1 MSIKKGDTIS
11 IDAGHN
17 AIGDTGAV
25 GIKVEDELTK
35 ELTKIIITKL
45 NEIGVNVVD
54 CTPYDKTFN
63 SVSESLAFRVN
74 MANASNSILH
84 LCIHFNKFD
93 ENASGTECYVDI
105 DASKSS
111 TTFANEILN
120 ELVALGFIN
129 RGVKLGNLY
138 IPKYTKMPCVLIEGC
153 FIDNIYDMKLL
164 NLEIMAIS
172 IIKGITGINLSILES
187 EKPIIKYI
195 SHVENIGWMNWVS
208 EGEISGTVGKSLRME
223 ALAVLIN
230 GVGKLEIQGHVEGI
244 GWQSVRTYGE
254 IIGTIGKGLRLE
266 AVKIWLLG
274 VSGYKVQYQSHVE
287 GIGWQPYVEGG
298 EISGTTGKSLRIE
311 AIRIKLV
318 NM

>member
-25 GIKVEDELTK
+25 GIKVEDELTR

-74 MANASNSILH
+74 MANSSNSILH
-84 LCIHFNKFD
+84 LCVHFNKFD
-93 ENASGTECYVDI
+93 GNASGTECFVDNS
-105 DASKSS
+105 ASEASLNYGK
-111 TTFANEILN
+111 EILN
-120 ELVALGFIN
+120 EIVRMGFIN
-129 RGVKLGNLY
+129 RELKKGNLY
-138 IPKYTKMPCVLIEGC
+138 VPKYTKMPCVLIEGC
-153 FIDNIYDMKLL
+153 FIDNSNDIKLL

-172 IIKGITGINLSILES
+172 IIKGITGIDLSALKTT
-187 EKPIIKYI
+187 KPIIKYI
-195 SHVENIGWMNWVS
+195 SHVENIGWMDWVL
-208 EGEISGTVGKSLRME
+208 EDEISGTIGKSLRME
-223 ALAVLIN
+223 ALVVLIN
-230 GVGKLEIQGHVEGI
+230 GGGKLEIQGHVEGM
-244 GWQSVRTYGE
+244 GWQSVTTDGE

-266 AVKIWLLG
+266 AVKIRLLG
-274 VSGYKVQYQSHVE
+274 VSGYEVQYQSHVE
-287 GIGWQPYVEGG
+287 GIDWQPYVSDG
-298 EISGTTGKSLRIE
+298 EISGTIGKSLRLE

-318 NM
+318 DI